1 MQKDLC
7 NLHMPV
13 GRRLFPFSYFIVIF
27 LIGSLVLAGCNGGGG
42 GGGSNNNPPVPTTGT
57 ASGKLT
63 VPPDNTVEVEP
74 NDDVDQAQAAS
85 NTLTVSGNAS
95 ESDPHIFFIPITE
108 GDVPIPDLFSLNAS
122 GPVRITLSIGA
133 SDLNVNDLDLV
144 LIDASEEKIVEA
156 SAGLIS
162 TELIEITQNLIDTTG
177 GDFLVG
183 VVAFAGRSAYVLDF
197 ASVEGLSSATSEPIP
212 PGAEFAP
219 GEILVKL
226 KEDPS
231 GTRRKSADFAV
242 RHGLTPKR
250 SLPQEVELMQVI
262 PPAPRLQKGA
272 AGSKSKFRTEKSEA
286 NERKA
291 LMIDTLRRLR
301 RDPDVVYAEPNFI
314 RKPFLTPD
322 DTHFPKQWHYELIN
336 LPQAWDTTIG
346 SNAVIV
352 AVIDTGVLFNHPDL
366 SARLIPGFDFISRT
380 DISRDGDGPDADAT
394 DEGDDPRGESS
405 SFHGTHVAGTI
416 GASTDNNRIGVAGV
430 TWQTQ
435 IMPLRVLG
443 AGGGLDSDIAEAILH
458 AAGGEDE
465 NAPKLAHIINMSL
478 GGQGF
483 SQTMQNAITTA
494 RNKGVIVV
502 AAAGNESTSAL
513 TSPAGLDG
521 VISVS
526 AVDLNATKAPYSN
539 FGSRVDV
546 AAPGGN
552 SGADLNDDGF
562 QDGVLSTQG
571 NDAGEFS
578 FRFLQGTSMAAPHVA
593 GVIALM
599 LAVNDQL
606 IPDDI
611 DRLLAGT
618 HPGTNQRI
626 TRDLGATGRDDLY
639 GHGLIDAALAVQA
652 AGVVRGGGTPAT
664 TPILSVSTTSL
675 DFNNYINTLQ
685 INITNPGIGT
695 LNITEIT
702 DDAPWLTVSPTSGT
716 APLTVIAAVDRTGLA
731 DGNDTATITITS
743 DAPQNPTATVTVGMT
758 VGGETLGNVGTVF
771 VLGVDEAFETVSETV
786 TSRAQ
791 NYAFTLPETPAGT
804 YTIVAG
810 TDRDDD
816 GFICDLEDACGSFP
830 EPVTVT
836 AGEDR
841 SGIEI
846 LVGDLVSPQRAKAA
860 PGETPGKKFRRL
872 Q

>member
-1 MQKDLC
+1 MQRDLC
-7 NLHMPV
+7 NPMAPV
-13 GRRLFPFSYFIVIF
+13 GRRLFFPSYFIISF
-27 LIGSLVLAGCNGGGG
+27 LIGSLALAGCGGG

-63 VPPDNTVEVEP
+63 IPPDNTVEAEP
-74 NDDVDQAQAAS
+74 NDEPAQAQAVS

-95 ESDPHIFFIPITE
+95 ETDPHVFVISPD
-108 GDVPIPDLFSLNAS
+108 DVPIPDLFSLNAS
-122 GPVRITLSIGA
+122 EPVRITLSIGA
-133 SDLNVNDLDLV
+133 NDLDVNDLDLV
-144 LIDASEEKIVEA
+144 LIDASEETIVEA

-162 TELIEITQNLIDTTG
+162 TELIEITQDLIDTTG

-183 VVAFAGRSAYVLDF
+183 VVAFAGQSAYVLDF
-197 ASVEGLSSATSEPIP
+197 ASVEGLSAAASEPIP

-226 KEDPS
+226 KNDPS
-231 GTRRKSADFAV
+231 GGRRKSADFAV

-286 NERKA
+286 NELKA
-291 LMIDTLRRLR
+291 LMIDTIRRLR

-314 RKPFLTPD
+314 RKPFAEPN
-322 DTHFPKQWHYELIN
+322 DTHFSKQWHYELIN
-336 LPQAWDTTIG
+336 LPQAWDVTKG
-346 SNAVIV
+346 SNSITV

-380 DISRDGDGPDADAT
+380 DISRDEDGPDADAT
-394 DEGDDPRGESS
+394 DEGDDPRGVSS

-416 GASTDNNRIGVAGV
+416 GAATDNNSGVAGV
-430 TWQTQ
+430 TWFTQ

-443 AGGGLDSDIAEAILH
+443 AGGGLDSDIAEAILY

-465 NAPKLAHIINMSL
+465 NTPKRAHIINMSL

-483 SQTMQNAITTA
+483 SQMMQNAITTA

-502 AAAGNESTSAL
+502 AAAGNENTSAL

-539 FGSRVDV
+539 FGSKVDV

-552 SGADLNDDGF
+552 SGADLNGDGF

-571 NDAGEFS
+571 NDAGEFG

-599 LAVNDQL
+599 LAENDQL

-611 DRLLAGT
+611 DQLLAGT
-618 HPGTNQRI
+618 HPGTTQRI

-652 AGVVRGGGTPAT
+652 AGVVQGGGTPAT
-664 TPILSVSTTSL
+664 APILSVSTTSL

-702 DDAPWLTVSPTSGT
+702 DDAPWLTVTPTSGT
-716 APLTVIAAVDRTGLA
+716 APLTVNAFVDRTGLA
-731 DGNDTATITITS
+731 DGNYTATITITS
-743 DAPQNPTATVTVGMT
+743 DAPQNPTATVTVEMT

-771 VLGVDEAFETVSETV
+771 VLVVDEAFETVSETA
-786 TSRAQ
+786 TSRAE
-791 NYAFTLPETPAGT
+791 NYAFTFPETPPGT

-816 GFICDLEDACGSFP
+816 SFICDLEDACGSFP

-836 AGEDR
+836 AGEER

-860 PGETPGKKFRRL
+860 PGGTPGKKFRRL

>member
-1 MQKDLC
+1 MQP
-7 NLHMPV
+7 HGA
-13 GRRLFPFSYFIVIF
+13 GRLASVFLPSSFIVSL
-27 LIGSLVLAGCNGGGG
+27 LIGSLALAGCDGG
-42 GGGSNNNPPVPTTGT
+42 GGGSNNNPPIPTTGT

-63 VPPDNTVEVEP
+63 IPPDNTVEAEP
-74 NDDVDQAQAAS
+74 NDAPAQAQAVS
-85 NTLTVSGNAS
+85 NTLTVSGNATFNDPS
-95 ESDPHIFFIPITE
+95 FFVFQTSDGVDHPA
-108 GDVPIPDLFSLNAS
+108 PDLFSLTTS
-122 GPVRITLSIGA
+122 EPVRITLSIGA
-133 SDLNVNDLDLV
+133 NDLDANDLDLV
-144 LIDASEEKIVEA
+144 LFDASTQTDIDI

-162 TELIEITQNLIDTTG
+162 TELIEITPQMIQDTG

-183 VVAFAGRSAYVLDF
+183 VIVFSGQSAYVLDF
-197 ASVEGLSSATSEPIP
+197 ASVEGLSTAASEPIP
-212 PGAEFAP
+212 PGAEFVP
-219 GEILVKL
+219 GEVLVKL
-226 KEDPS
+226 KNDPS
-231 GTRRKSADFAV
+231 GGRRKSADFAV

-286 NERKA
+286 NELKA
-291 LMIDTLRRLR
+291 LMIDTIRRLR

-314 RKPFLTPD
+314 RKHFFTPN
-322 DTHFPKQWHYELIN
+322 DTHFGKQWHYELIN
-336 LPQAWDTTIG
+336 LPQAWDVTQGNNNTT
-346 SNAVIV
+346 V

-366 SARLIPGFDFISRT
+366 SARLIPGFDFISST

-416 GASTDNNRIGVAGV
+416 GAATNNNSGVAGV
-430 TWQTQ
+430 TRFTQ

-443 AGGGLDSDIAEAILH
+443 AGGGLDSDIAEAILY

-465 NAPKLAHIINMSL
+465 NTPKRAHIINMSL

-502 AAAGNESTSAL
+502 AAAGNENTSAL

-539 FGSRVDV
+539 FGSKVDI

-552 SGADLNDDGF
+552 AAADLNGDGF
-562 QDGVLSTQG
+562 ADGVLSTQG
-571 NDAGEFS
+571 NDAGEFG

-618 HPGTNQRI
+618 HPGTTQRI

-652 AGVVRGGGTPAT
+652 AGVVQGGGTPAT
-664 TPILSVSTTSL
+664 APILSVSTTSL

-716 APLTVIAAVDRTGLA
+716 APLTVNAAVDRTGLA
-731 DGNDTATITITS
+731 DGNYTATITITS
-743 DAPQNPTATVTVGMT
+743 DAPQNPTATVTVEMT

-771 VLGVDEAFETVSETV
+771 VLVVDEAFETVSETA
-786 TSRAQ
+786 TSRAE
-791 NYAFTLPETPAGT
+791 NYAFTLPETPPGT

-836 AGEDR
+836 AGEER

-860 PGETPGKKFRRL
+860 PGGTPGKKFRRL

>member
-1 MQKDLC
+1 MPRDLC
-7 NLHMPV
+7 NLHTPIR
-13 GRRLFPFSYFIVIF
+13 RRLFPFSYFIISF
-27 LIGSLVLAGCNGGGG
+27 LIGSLVLTGCNGG

-63 VPPDNTVEVEP
+63 VPPDNTVEAEP

-95 ESDPHIFFIPITE
+95 ETDPHVFVISPD
-108 GDVPIPDLFSLNAS
+108 DVPIPDLFRLNTS
-122 GPVRITLSIGA
+122 EPVRITLSIGA
-133 SDLNVNDLDLV
+133 NDLDVNDLDLV
-144 LIDASEEKIVEA
+144 LIDALTQGQVLFEVSN
-156 SAGLIS
+156 GLIS
-162 TELIEITQNLIDTTG
+162 TELIEITSQMIQDTG

-183 VVAFAGRSAYVLDF
+183 VVAFAGQSAYVLDF
-197 ASVEGLSSATSEPIP
+197 ASVEGLSAAALEPIP

-226 KEDPS
+226 KDDPS
-231 GTRRKSADFAV
+231 GARRKSDGFAV

-262 PPAPRLQKGA
+262 PPAPRLQKGT

-286 NERKA
+286 NELKA
-291 LMIDTLRRLR
+291 LMIDTIRRLR

-314 RKPFLTPD
+314 RKHFFTPN
-322 DTHFPKQWHYELIN
+322 DTHFGKQWHYELIN
-336 LPQAWDTTIG
+336 LPQAWDVTQG
-346 SNAVIV
+346 SSNVIV
-352 AVIDTGVLFNHPDL
+352 AVLDTGVLFNHPDL
-366 SARLIPGFDFISRT
+366 SARLIPGFDFV
-380 DISRDGDGPDADAT
+380 DNDPDAN

-416 GASTDNNRIGVAGV
+416 GAETHNISGVAGV
-430 TWQTQ
+430 TRQTQ

-443 AGGGLDSDIAEAILH
+443 AGGGSDADIAQAILY
-458 AAGGEDE
+458 AARLQNSSRALPSERADV
-465 NAPKLAHIINMSL
+465 INMSL

-483 SQTMQNAITTA
+483 SQTMQNAITAA
-494 RNKGVIVV
+494 RDAGVIIV
-502 AAAGNESTSAL
+502 AAAGNENTSAL

-526 AVDLNATKAPYSN
+526 AVDFNATKAPYSN
-539 FGSRVDV
+539 FGPRVDV

-552 SGADLNDDGF
+552 AAADLNGDGF
-562 QDGVLSTQG
+562 ADGVLSTLGTDSGQF
-571 NDAGEFS
+571 N

-599 LAVNDQL
+599 LAVNPTL
-606 IPDDI
+606 TPTDI
-611 DRLLAGT
+611 DQLLAGT
-618 HPGTNQRI
+618 HPGTTQRI

-652 AGVVRGGGTPAT
+652 AGEFPGGGSLPPPTA
-664 TPILSVSTTSL
+664 PILSVSTTLL

-702 DDAPWLTVSPTSGT
+702 DDPPWLTVTPTSGT

-731 DGNDTATITITS
+731 DGNYTATITITS
-743 DAPQNPTATVTVGMT
+743 DAPQNPTATVTVQMT
-758 VGGETLGNVGTVF
+758 VGGETMGNVGTVF
-771 VLGVDEAFETVSETV
+771 VLVVDEAFETVSETA

-860 PGETPGKKFRRL
+860 PGGIPGKKFRRL